1 MFTCMC
7 LLMNVLVIYY
17 FLLFCTFPENLAIF
31 LSAILSTTF
40 YPMFR
45 LHIAMFFILFMVV
58 FPNYLKFLNITFFS
72 VAVVVIIVCMFVCFI
87 SYF

>member
-17 FLLFCTFPENLAIF
+17 FRLFCTFPENLAIF

-45 LHIAMFFILFMVV
+45 LHSHVLYPLYGCFPLFEFFKHNV
-58 FPNYLKFLNITFFS
+58 FF